1 MPKKGFR
8 YYAFFVSR
16 FALQRGMCVYIVFI
30 SLVMGLRCACKI
42 GNLEGTV
49 HHGFGSVFGAID
61 ARRAYKLQIAH
72 IAHAMKLLL
81 EISR

>member
-49 HHGFGSVFGAID
+49 HHGFGSVFGSLMPD
-61 ARRAYKLQIAH
+61 ELTDYKLH
-72 IAHAMKLLL
+72 TLLML
-81 EISR
+81 